1 MALTLSAALL
11 LSPVV
16 PVQAAGAAS
25 EETRTGNVETYD
37 SIDGLSGEIL
47 YDTDGNRVYTC
58 GGEVHKIE
66 ENGET
71 KYYWFGVDDLNE
83 GSGWQNNHPGI
94 HLYSS
99 SDLYNWKY
107 EGVMYE
113 KEGELYAHPK
123 MLFNGEEYVM
133 WVSTGTKG
141 TSTDYGNDMVPGPT
155 KVLSSKSITGEFTE
169 VEEQPDMGD
178 SYSGFINLYE
188 EARGNAYLIHYGNT
202 SGTPGAPPTTICKTK
217 LSADYKTT
225 VGEIQPLN
233 FSGDS
238 LVSAEGGIFKQN
250 GKYYIVNAGM
260 NEYASA
266 NSLNGTWTKYTLQMW
281 DGREKTDIKS
291 KNQTSNV
298 FRVRSGDSD
307 LLVCVGDS
315 VNGGSDPRY
324 IWLPI
329 KFFDDRTIALWDL
342 SNWKLEDVEGV
353 EPEGPG
359 ASGNYENIPGLS
371 GRVMYDTNGNTIYA
385 CGGEVREFE
394 ENGQKKWYWFGV
406 DDLNPEVMNEHP
418 GVHLYSSSDLYNWHY
433 EGVMLNQ
440 DGITYAHPKILHNG
454 TQYVMWVSY
463 MSMSSTPGGG
473 APSMPG
479 GTTTTPS
486 GGTMIATS
494 DSITGPFTEVSDSEM
509 KNYQGFINL
518 YEESEGNAW
527 LVYNG
532 SSGTQGQICRKKLNT
547 DYTGTVGEDQ
557 VFQFSS
563 GALSST
569 EGGIFERDGKYY
581 MVNTGS
587 GQYAVADSFDGPW
600 EQKSLD
606 MWDGTEH
613 KDIPRPNQTSSV
625 FHVRTAEADT
635 YVCIGDSVG
644 GMSPDQAPVCY
655 IWLPIEFFDDGT
667 ISLKEARDWMI
678 AGMEPEKPEETKAP
692 EGTAAPAET
701 DRPVPTTQPEVTAQP
716 GSTTKPEV
724 TTQPEVTIKPGSTMQ
739 PESTVKPGSTT
750 KPEITVKPGS
760 TGKPV
765 QTTKPET
772 TAKPGSTGKPVQTTN
787 PGATTKPGSTTN
799 PEVSAKPGS
808 TGKPTP
814 PPEVTTKPGSTNKPE
829 VTVKPGE
836 TIKPVQT
843 MQPEEKPD
851 ATKTPGATNKPSG
864 TAKPEETGTPTGT
877 EKPVQTGTPEETA
890 KPVEVKSVLVAAKKL
905 TLGVGE
911 KVQLEAAVYP
921 RNAVDR
927 KLTYKASNAKVK
939 VTQSGKLTA
948 KKQGISKITI
958 AASNGKK
965 AVVKVTIKKKP
976 GKITLNPRNKTLK
989 IGKKFKIKVRLPKG
1003 TASQTLTYV
1012 SNKRAIADVSP
1023 EGKVTAKKK
1032 GYAVITVKTYNGKKA
1047 SLKVRVK

>member
-1 MALTLSAALL
+1 MAITLSAALL

-71 KYYWFGVDDLNE
+71 KYYWFGVDDLNP
-83 GSGWQNNHPGI
+83 GAGWQNNHPGI

-141 TSTDYGNDMVPGPT
+141 TSTNGTGTNYGDDLIPGPT
-155 KVLSSKSITGEFTE
+155 KVLSSKSITGKFTE

-178 SYSGFINLYE
+178 SYSGFVNLYE
-188 EARGNAYLIHYGNT
+188 EVQGDAYLIHYGNT

-217 LSADYKTT
+217 LSSDYKTT
-225 VGEIQPLN
+225 VGETQPLN
-233 FSGDS
+233 FSGSS
-238 LVSAEGGIFKQN
+238 LVNAEGGIFKQN

-266 NSLNGTWTKYTLQMW
+266 NSLDGTWTKHTLQMW
-281 DGREKTDIKS
+281 NGTEKTDIKS

-298 FRVRSGDSD
+298 FRVRSGNSD
-307 LLVCVGDS
+307 LIVCVGDS
-315 VNGGSDPRY
+315 VNGGSEPRY

-329 KFFDDRTIALWDL
+329 KFFGDRTIALWDL
-342 SNWKLEDVEGV
+342 SNWKLGDVEGV

-359 ASGNYENIPGLS
+359 APGDYKNIPGLS
-371 GRVMYDTNGNTIYA
+371 GRVLYDTDGNKIYA
-385 CGGEVREFE
+385 CGGEVREVE

-406 DDLNPEVMNEHP
+406 DDLTPGVPNEHP

-433 EGVMLNQ
+433 EGVMLKEE
-440 DGITYAHPKILHNG
+440 GITYAHPKILHNG

-473 APSMPG
+473 VPSMSG
-479 GTTTTPS
+479 GTT
-486 GGTMIATS
+486 IATS
-494 DSITGPFTEVSDSEM
+494 DSITGPFTEVSDSDM

-518 YEESEGNAW
+518 YEESKGNAW
-527 LVYNG
+527 LIYNG
-532 SSGTQGQICRKKLNT
+532 SSGTQGQICRKKLNA

-557 VFQFSS
+557 AFQFSS
-563 GALSST
+563 GGLSST
-569 EGGIFERDGKYY
+569 EGGIFKKDGKYY
-581 MVNTGS
+581 MVNS
-587 GQYAVADSFDGPW
+587 GMREYAVADSFEGSW
-600 EQKSLD
+600 EKKTLN
-606 MWDGTEH
+606 MWDGEQFS
-613 KDIPRPNQTSSV
+613 DIQLPNQTSHV
-625 FHVRTAEADT
+625 FHVNTQEADT
-635 YVCIGDSVG
+635 YVCMGDSVG
-644 GMSPDQAPVCY
+644 GMSPDPAPVCY
-655 IWLPIEFFDDGT
+655 IWLPIEFFEDGT
-667 ISLKEARDWMI
+667 IALKKASDWTI
-678 AGMEPEKPEETKAP
+678 PGMEPQKPEETP
-692 EGTAAPAET
+692 GPVET
-701 DRPVPTTQPEVTAQP
+701 DEPKVTMQ
-716 GSTTKPEV
+716 PEV
-724 TTQPEVTIKPGSTMQ
+724 TTQPEVTMKPGATGKPVPTTK
-739 PESTVKPGSTT
+739 PEVTVKPGATVKPVQTAKPETTIKPGATVKPVQTAKPETTIKPGATVKPVQTT
-750 KPEITVKPGS
+750 KPETTIKPGA

-765 QTTKPET
+765 QTTKPEV
-772 TAKPGSTGKPVQTTN
+772 S
-787 PGATTKPGSTTN
+787 TKPG
-799 PEVSAKPGS
+799 A
-808 TGKPTP
+808 TGKPTAQ
-814 PPEVTTKPGSTNKPE
+814 PEVTTKPGSTNKPE

-836 TIKPVQT
+836 TIKPMPT
-843 MQPEEKPD
+843 TQPEEKPD
-851 ATKTPGATNKPSG
+851 ATKKPGATDKPSG
-864 TAKPEETGTPTGT
+864 TAKPEETGKPTGT
-877 EKPVQTGTPEETA
+877 EKPAQTGTPEETA

-948 KKQGISKITI
+948 KKQGSSKITI

-965 AVVKVTIKKKP
+965 AVVRVTIKKKP

-1047 SLKVRVK
+1047 SLKVHVR